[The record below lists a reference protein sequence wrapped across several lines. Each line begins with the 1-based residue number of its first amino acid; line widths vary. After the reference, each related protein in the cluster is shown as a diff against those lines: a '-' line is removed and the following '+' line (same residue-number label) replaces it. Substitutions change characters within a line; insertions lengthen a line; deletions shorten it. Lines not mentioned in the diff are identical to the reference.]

1 MARPEINPRKTAL
14 DMISLYFASGGQLRE
29 IIWEGL
35 EDSGLED
42 LDRRFVFSLVK
53 GTVRYYLRSDFLISC
68 FSKRGIE
75 KIDPSTLNIL
85 RMGAYQAHFMDS
97 VPSYSAVDESVRLAG
112 RANRKAAGFVNA
124 VMRRLTEI
132 DDPESFIKKKL
143 MQEGAAGED
152 VIPVLYSFPEWITG
166 YWIKHFGTDAAER
179 ICKSLNRVP
188 VFYIWS
194 NLRRYMSS
202 DGDAGRESMHK
213 ELRSMGA
220 VPLDIEAETLDPG
233 FKKVFLPLAESRDR
247 DGAGLFGES
256 AMIDSTMGLKAQKLF
271 RKGMISVQDLS
282 SQMAV
287 KYFLDPR
294 PGEKILDC
302 CAAPGGKTSFASLLM
317 EDTGMIAA
325 VDKSRQKISLLE
337 DNIGR
342 LGIKNTRI
350 MMSDSSSPGFLQN
363 YPENFFDRVMVD
375 APCTALGTI
384 AKNPEAKYNRS
395 YDDVERLSRLSV
407 KIMCACHPYLRPGGR
422 MMFYTC
428 TISPVENGYAVRNF
442 ISLMDHGYRIA
453 REGST
458 DMELQMMPYYLDSEG
473 GYVCILEKKR

>member
-1 MARPEINPRKTAL
+1 MAYAKINPRKTAL
-14 DMISLYFASGGQLRE
+14 DMISRYFASGGQLRE
-29 IIWEGL
+29 IIWDGL
-35 EDSGLED
+35 ENSGLED

-68 FSKRGIE
+68 LSKRSIE
-75 KIDPSTLNIL
+75 KIDPSILNIL

-97 VPSYSAVDESVRLAG
+97 VPAYSAVDESVRLAK
-112 RANRKAAGFVNA
+112 RPAAGFVNA

-132 DDPESFIKKKL
+132 DEPEGFIKKKL

-152 VIPVLYSFPEWITG
+152 MISVLYSFPGWITG
-166 YWIKHFGTDAAER
+166 YWIKHFGRDGAER

-194 NLRRYMSS
+194 NLRRYMAAG
-202 DGDAGRESMHK
+202 GDASRESMDK
-213 ELRSMGA
+213 ELKSMGA
-220 VPLDIEAETLDPG
+220 ASLDIDREKAEALDPG
-233 FKKVFLPLAESRDR
+233 LKKVFLPLAENRGRDNM
-247 DGAGLFGES
+247 DLFGES
-256 AMIDSTMGLKAQKLF
+256 AMIDSTMDLKAQKLF
-271 RKGMISVQDLS
+271 RKGIISVQDLS

-325 VDKSRQKISLLE
+325 VDKSMQKIGLLE
-337 DNIGR
+337 ENIDR
-342 LGIKNTRI
+342 LGISNARI
-350 MMSDSSSPGFLQN
+350 IAADASSPGFLEK
-363 YPENFFDRVMVD
+363 YPENFFDRIMVD

-395 YDDVERLSRLSV
+395 YDDVERLSELSV
-407 KIMCACHPYLRPGGR
+407 KIMSACHPYLRPGGR

-428 TISPVENGYAVRNF
+428 TISPVENGSAVRRF
-442 ISLMDHGYRIA
+442 ISLMKHDYTIA
-453 REGST
+453 KAGSME
-458 DMELQMMPYYLDSEG
+458 MELQMMPYYLDSEG
-473 GYVCILEKKR
+473 GYACILEKKR

>member
-1 MARPEINPRKTAL
+1 MARPEVNPRKTAL

-29 IIWEGL
+29 IISEGL
-35 EDSGLED
+35 ENSGLED
-42 LDRRFVFSLVK
+42 LDRRFIFSLVK

-68 FSKRGIE
+68 LSKRSIE
-75 KIDPSTLNIL
+75 KIDPSILNIL

-97 VPSYSAVDESVRLAG
+97 VPSYSAVDESVRLAK
-112 RANRKAAGFVNA
+112 RAAAGFVNA

-132 DDPESFIKKKL
+132 DDPEAFIKKKL
-143 MQEGAAGED
+143 MREGVSGED
-152 VIPVLYSFPEWITG
+152 MIPVLYSFPEWITG

-194 NLRRYMSS
+194 NLRRYMASG
-202 DGDAGRESMHK
+202 GDASRESMHK
-213 ELRSMGA
+213 ELSSMGA
-220 VPLDIEAETLDPG
+220 VPLDLDLEKAEALDPG
-233 FKKVFLPLAESRDR
+233 FKKVFLPLAESRGR
-247 DGAGLFGES
+247 DDTCLFKES

-271 RKGMISVQDLS
+271 RKGIISVQDLS

-287 KYFLDPR
+287 KYFLDPQ

-317 EDTGMIAA
+317 KDTGMIAA
-325 VDKSRQKISLLE
+325 VDKSRQKIGLLE
-337 DNIGR
+337 ENIDR
-342 LGIKNTRI
+342 LGIRNTRI
-350 MMSDSSSPGFLQN
+350 IMSDSSSPGFLQK

-375 APCTALGTI
+375 APCTALGTA

-395 YDDVERLSRLSV
+395 YDDVERLSQLSV
-407 KIMCACHPYLRPGGR
+407 KIMSACHPYLRPGGR

-428 TISPVENGYAVRNF
+428 TISPVENGHAVRRF
-442 ISLMDHGYRIA
+442 ISLMKNEYSIA
-453 REGST
+453 RADSM
-458 DMELQMMPYYLDSEG
+458 DMELQIMPYYMDSEG
-473 GYVCILEKKR
+473 GYACILEKKR